1 MKRIL
6 ITGGFG
12 FIGGHLLELLLS
24 CPGNE
29 IHVIDDLSG
38 RPLFYGPAALELSR
52 DGRFTYSV
60 QDLAQP
66 LNGLA
71 HSGFAEIYHLA
82 SVVGP
87 AGVLPHSGQIANSIL
102 NHALITA
109 RLAARSGGRLIYVS
123 SSEVYGG
130 GVDGFCSEEMPCLIP
145 SRVSARA
152 EYAAGKLAAELALL
166 NLART
171 NGLDVRVTRPFN
183 VAGPRQSGLGGFVLP
198 RFIGMAIAS
207 LPLTVFG
214 TGAQRR
220 AFTDV
225 RDIVRGLIAAAQCGR
240 PGGVYNLGNPDNVC
254 TILELATEVKET
266 TGSQSEVRFLD
277 GRDIYGPL
285 YEEASEK
292 LPDAARAR
300 KELGWTPQIP
310 RNQTIR
316 DTVAY
321 MKGLPDDMLSRARGF

>member
-29 IHVIDDLSG
+29 VHVIDDLSG
-38 RPLFYGPAALELSR
+38 RPLFYGPQAMELSR

-66 LNGLA
+66 LNGQ
-71 HSGFAEIYHLA
+71 SRPGFAEIYHLA

-87 AGVLPHSGQIANSIL
+87 AGVLPHSGEIANSIL

-109 RLAARSGGRLIYVS
+109 RLAAASGGRLIYVS

-130 GVDGFCSEEMPCLIP
+130 GVDGFCSETMPCLIP

-166 NLART
+166 NLARAQ
-171 NGLDVRVTRPFN
+171 GLDIRVTRPFN
-183 VAGPRQSGLGGFVLP
+183 VAGPRQSGAGGFVLP
-198 RFIGMAIAS
+198 RFVGMAIAS
-207 LPLTVFG
+207 MPITVFG
-214 TGAQRR
+214 TGLQRR

-225 RDIVRGLIAAAQCGR
+225 RDIARGMVAAAEFGR
-240 PGGVYNLGNPDNVC
+240 PGSVYNLGNPDNVC
-254 TILELATEVKET
+254 TILDLANEVRET
-266 TGSQSEVRFLD
+266 TGSQSEIHFVD

-285 YEEASEK
+285 YEEAGEK
-292 LPDAARAR
+292 LPDAVRAR
-300 KELGWTPQIP
+300 EELGWAPQIS
-310 RNQTIR
+310 RSHTIR

-321 MKGLPDDMLSRARGF
+321 MRGLPEEMLHRARGF